1 VTNEDYWLALAVYD
15 EFRGVPVR
23 KVVAHDYLDLGKLER
38 DRQIILIRLASLFF
52 QGRCWRKLIAVT
64 ESCDEGRLSEAQ
76 RQELAAFRQLRL
88 TIGAG
93 FLRMLDEDESID
105 PIVRDIA
112 LERIEAMGFVNGD
125 YKI

>member
-15 EFRGVPVR
+15 EFRGIPVR
-23 KVVAHDYLDLGKLER
+23 KVIAHDYLDLGKLER
-38 DRQIILIRLASLFF
+38 ERQIILLRLGSLFF
-52 QGRCWRKLIAVT
+52 QGRCWRKLINVS
-64 ESCDEGRLSEAQ
+64 EPCDESRLSDSQ
-76 RQELAAFRQLRL
+76 RQELAAFHQLRL

-112 LERIEAMGFVNGD
+112 LERIEAMGFVIGD